1 MRTRLDLFVL
11 LAFAVYRTWRL
22 VARDK
27 ITERWREQLYN
38 RWPPDAA
45 RAAGLMTWEP
55 NLREMVYSTRPTTSS
70 GGRRIIDPK
79 PRVSAVAQ
87 AINCPWCAPMWMAA
101 VATLVADASFGLV
114 WPVMWWLAL
123 SSAVG
128 LLGRAEGK

>member
-11 LAFAVYRTWRL
+11 LVFAVYRTWRL

-45 RAAGLMTWEP
+45 RAAGTMKWNP
-55 NLREMVYSTRPTTSS
+55 HLREMVYSARPQVRGTDTRPKVNWWAQMS
-70 GGRRIIDPK
+70 G
-79 PRVSAVAQ
+79 
-87 AINCPWCAPMWMAA
+87 CPHCGGAWLAA

-114 WPVMWWLAL
+114 WPLAWFLAL
-123 SSAVG
+123 SAAVG